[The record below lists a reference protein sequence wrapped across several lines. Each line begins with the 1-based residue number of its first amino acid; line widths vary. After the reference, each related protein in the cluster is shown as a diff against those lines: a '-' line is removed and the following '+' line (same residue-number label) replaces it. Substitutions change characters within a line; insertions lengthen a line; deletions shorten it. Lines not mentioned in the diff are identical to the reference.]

1 MSDNMTRRLRTEQDG
16 FTLVELLVALAL
28 GSLILT
34 ATMTVFVNGLKATT
48 RVTDRVEASQRARL
62 AMDRV
67 TTLLN
72 SQTCVYASDGTSV
85 PIVDGQA
92 TQVTFYANLGLVDAL
107 PLRYRLWYDAPTQM
121 LYEDRWI
128 PTRNDKGDAVYA
140 AGVSATKVVGTHI
153 VPTAA
158 GAAIFQYQQFNV
170 ADGTIDP
177 RPLGTSGTLSSADR
191 LKAVRVNAAFAVQP
205 ERSKT
210 LDLTATSVR
219 GTGTVASAEGSDPS
233 KGVNC

>member
-1 MSDNMTRRLRTEQDG
+1 
-16 FTLVELLVALAL
+16 
-28 GSLILT
+28 
-34 ATMTVFVNGLKATT
+34 
-48 RVTDRVEASQRARL
+48 
-62 AMDRV
+62 
-67 TTLLN
+67 
-72 SQTCVYASDGTSV
+72 
-85 PIVDGQA
+85 
-92 TQVTFYANLGLVDAL
+92 
-107 PLRYRLWYDAPTQM
+107 M

-153 VPTAA
+153 VPIVA

-177 RPLGTSGTLSSADR
+177 GPLGTSGTLSSADR

-210 LDLTATSVR
+210 RDLTATSVR
-219 GTGTVASAEGSDPS
+219 GIGTVASAEGSDPS